1 MDSIYSRKRINIP
14 KIKGFYT
21 KNNNKNKKILTVFV
35 IVCVGVLTFYN
46 ILKSID
52 PIFDGLCI
60 QKAKTIATEIIN
72 EESNVVLN
80 DINYKDIVS
89 IVKDEANNTNILKT
103 DVVVINQIASD
114 IALKVERRLQ
124 NNKDEEIS
132 VPVGALTGNKYL
144 AGMGPG
150 IKIKVIPTGNV
161 ITELKTEFEAQGI
174 NQTMY
179 RIYLEL
185 KCETNILTPYK
196 TIEQEIINQ
205 VLLVET
211 LIVGDVPQ
219 TYYNLEGLEKKNTI
233 DVIE

>member
-21 KNNNKNKKILTVFV
+21 KNNNKNKKILTVCV
-35 IVCVGVLTFYN
+35 IVCISVLTFYS
-46 ILKSID
+46 ILKAID

-60 QKAKTIATEIIN
+60 QKAKTIATEIVNAQSSVALDNI
-72 EESNVVLN
+72 
-80 DINYKDIVS
+80 DYKDIVS
-89 IVKDEANNTNILKT
+89 VVKDEANNTNILKT
-103 DVVVINQIASD
+103 DVVVINKIASD
-114 IALKVERRLQ
+114 VALEIEKELQ
-124 NNKDEEIS
+124 NLKNEEIRI
-132 VPVGALTGNKYL
+132 PIGALTGNKYL

-150 IKIKVIPTGNV
+150 VKIKIIPTGNV
-161 ITELKTEFEAQGI
+161 TTELKTEFQAQGI

-185 KCETNILTPYK
+185 KCDTNILTPYK
-196 TIEQEIINQ
+196 TIHEEIVNQ

-219 TYYNLEGLEKKNTI
+219 TYYNLEGLDNKNAVDI
-233 DVIE
+233 IE

>member
-1 MDSIYSRKRINIP
+1 MKKLNNI
-14 KIKGFYT
+14 
-21 KNNNKNKKILTVFV
+21 
-35 IVCVGVLTFYN
+35 
-46 ILKSID
+46 D
-52 PIFDGLCI
+52 
-60 QKAKTIATEIIN
+60 
-72 EESNVVLN
+72 
-80 DINYKDIVS
+80 YKDIVS
-89 IVKDEANNTNILKT
+89 IEKDEVNNTNILKT
-103 DVVVINQIASD
+103 DVVIINRIASD
-114 IALKVERRLQ
+114 IALKVEKKLQ
-124 NNKDEEIS
+124 NNRNEEINI
-132 VPVGALTGNKYL
+132 PVGALTGNKYL
-144 AGMGPG
+144 AGMGPS
-150 IKIKVIPTGNV
+150 IRIKVIPTGNV

-219 TYYNLEGLEKKNTI
+219 TYYNLEGLENKNTI

>member
-80 DINYKDIVS
+80 DSSYK
-89 IVKDEANNTNILKT
+89 
-103 DVVVINQIASD
+103 
-114 IALKVERRLQ
+114 Q
-124 NNKDEEIS
+124 NC
-132 VPVGALTGNKYL
+132 L
-144 AGMGPG
+144 
-150 IKIKVIPTGNV
+150 
-161 ITELKTEFEAQGI
+161 
-174 NQTMY
+174 
-179 RIYLEL
+179 
-185 KCETNILTPYK
+185 
-196 TIEQEIINQ
+196 
-205 VLLVET
+205 
-211 LIVGDVPQ
+211 
-219 TYYNLEGLEKKNTI
+219 
-233 DVIE
+233 

>member
-21 KNNNKNKKILTVFV
+21 KNNNKNKKILTVCV
-35 IVCVGVLTFYN
+35 IVCISVLTFYS

-60 QKAKTIATEIIN
+60 QKAKTIATEIVNAQSSVALDNIDN
-72 EESNVVLN
+72 
-80 DINYKDIVS
+80 KDIV
-89 IVKDEANNTNILKT
+89 LKT
-103 DVVVINQIASD
+103 DVVVINKIASD
-114 IALKVERRLQ
+114 VALEIEKELQ
-124 NNKDEEIS
+124 NLKNEEIRI
-132 VPVGALTGNKYL
+132 PIGALTGNKYL

-150 IKIKVIPTGNV
+150 VKIKIIPTGN
-161 ITELKTEFEAQGI
+161 ITTELKTEFQAQGI

-185 KCETNILTPYK
+185 KCDTNILTPYK
-196 TIEQEIINQ
+196 TIHEEISNQ

-219 TYYNLEGLEKKNTI
+219 TYYNLEGLKKKNTI
-233 DVIE
+233 DIIE

>member
-21 KNNNKNKKILTVFV
+21 KNNNKNKKILTVCV
-35 IVCVGVLTFYN
+35 ILCISVLTFYS

-60 QKAKTIATEIIN
+60 QKAKSSVALDNIDN
-72 EESNVVLN
+72 
-80 DINYKDIVS
+80 KDIVS
-89 IVKDEANNTNILKT
+89 VVKDEANNTNILKT
-103 DVVVINQIASD
+103 DVVVINKIASD
-114 IALKVERRLQ
+114 VALEIEKELQ
-124 NNKDEEIS
+124 NLKNEEIRI
-132 VPVGALTGNKYL
+132 PIGALTGNKYL

-150 IKIKVIPTGNV
+150 VKIKIIPTGN
-161 ITELKTEFEAQGI
+161 ITTELKTEFQAQGI

-185 KCETNILTPYK
+185 KCDTNILTPYK
-196 TIEQEIINQ
+196 TIHEEISNQ

-233 DVIE
+233 DIIE

>member
-103 DVVVINQIASD
+103 DVVDQTRLAQEVVIYSD
-114 IALKVERRLQ
+114 KCSVE
-124 NNKDEEIS
+124 EEI
-132 VPVGALTGNKYL
+132 TR
-144 AGMGPG
+144 
-150 IKIKVIPTGNV
+150 
-161 ITELKTEFEAQGI
+161 LKSHISQFLNLLNE
-174 NQTMY
+174 
-179 RIYLEL
+179 
-185 KCETNILTPYK
+185 NIAIGKKLDFL
-196 TIEQEIINQ
+196 IQEMNR
-205 VLLVET
+205 
-211 LIVGDVPQ
+211 
-219 TYYNLEGLEKKNTI
+219 
-233 DVIE
+233 

>member
-103 DVVVINQIASD
+103 DVVVINKIASD

-150 IKIKVIPTGNV
+150 MKIKAIPTGNV

-179 RIYLEL
+179 RIYLEI
-185 KCETNILTPYK
+185 KCETNILT
-196 TIEQEIINQ
+196 
-205 VLLVET
+205 L
-211 LIVGDVPQ
+211 
-219 TYYNLEGLEKKNTI
+219 
-233 DVIE
+233 

>member
-1 MDSIYSRKRINIP
+1 MI
-14 KIKGFYT
+14 
-21 KNNNKNKKILTVFV
+21 
-35 IVCVGVLTFYN
+35 
-46 ILKSID
+46 
-52 PIFDGLCI
+52 
-60 QKAKTIATEIIN
+60 
-72 EESNVVLN
+72 
-80 DINYKDIVS
+80 
-89 IVKDEANNTNILKT
+89 
-103 DVVVINQIASD
+103 VVINKIASD

-150 IKIKVIPTGNV
+150 MKIKAIPTGNV

-233 DVIE
+233 DIIE

>member
-1 MDSIYSRKRINIP
+1 MDRIYSRKRINIP

-21 KNNNKNKKILTVFV
+21 KNNNRNKKISIILV
-35 IVCVGVLTFYN
+35 IVCVGVLTFYS

-80 DINYKDIVS
+80 NIDYKDVVS
-89 IVKDEANNTNILKT
+89 IEKDEVNNTNILKT
-103 DVVVINQIASD
+103 DVVIINRIASD
-114 IALKVERRLQ
+114 IALKVEKKLQ
-124 NNKDEEIS
+124 NNRNEEINI
-132 VPVGALTGNKYL
+132 PVGALTGNKYL
-144 AGMGPG
+144 AGMGPS
-150 IKIKVIPTGNV
+150 IRIKVIPTGNV

-219 TYYNLEGLEKKNTI
+219 TYYNLEGLENKNTI